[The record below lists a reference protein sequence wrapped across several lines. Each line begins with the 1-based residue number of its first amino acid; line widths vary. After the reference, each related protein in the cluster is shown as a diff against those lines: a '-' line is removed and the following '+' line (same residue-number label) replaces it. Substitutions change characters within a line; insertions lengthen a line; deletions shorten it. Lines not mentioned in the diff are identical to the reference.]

1 MTTEELIKSNAILI
15 HEQRSEIDKLKGVIQ
30 ETLNILVRSDE
41 YFEFEYEMENLPR
54 LVSFWI
60 DKAKDSES
68 NIESFFHEMR
78 NLKHKYKFK

>member
-15 HEQRSEIDKLKGVIQ
+15 HEQRSEIDKLKSIIQ
-30 ETLNILVRSDE
+30 ETLSILECSDE
-41 YFEFEYEMENLPR
+41 YFEFEYEMENLPT

-60 DKAKDSES
+60 DKAKDRES
-68 NIESFFHEMR
+68 NIESFFDEMR